1 MEPRIVLP
9 TVAIYVTD
17 EEAKRF
23 VMFQKHYAII
33 GLLDSV
39 GAFDIKSGSI
49 KLNFNDKGMISTIE
63 KNEVYRQ

>member
-9 TVAIYVTD
+9 TTAIYITE

-23 VMFQKHYAII
+23 VTFQKHYALI
-33 GLLDSV
+33 GLLDSL

-49 KLNFNDKGMISTIE
+49 KINFNDKGMVSTIE